1 MLRGRNYEEDMDR
14 VAEIR
19 GIEERKGVAV
29 RWVMITELEKI
40 ADREKIITREGEMKW
55 K

>member
-1 MLRGRNYEEDMDR
+1 MFRGRNYEEDMDR
-14 VAEIR
+14 VAGIR

-40 ADREKIITREGEMKW
+40 ADREKS
-55 K
+55 